1 MEVLLL
7 AVMGITNLCCF
18 MIGAKVGQ
26 KVTKGEPVELPTI
39 NPVKII
45 QEKES
50 RKEAQRQQTE
60 LDVLLHNIDCYD
72 GTGYGQK
79 DVPGR

>member
-7 AVMGITNLCCF
+7 AVMGITNLFCF
-18 MIGAKVGQ
+18 IIGARVGQ
-26 KVTKGEPVELPTI
+26 RVTKGEPVEVPNV
-39 NPVKII
+39 NPVKAIREA
-45 QEKES
+45 QA
-50 RKEAQRQQTE
+50 RKEADRQQET
-60 LDVLLHNIDCYD
+60 LDVMLSNIECYD